1 VSTDASDADAI
12 RDLLFAYCWHM
23 DRGEF
28 DALGALFEHAS
39 MGDGSTPD
47 GPMLTGAEA
56 ITALY
61 RDRCI
66 LYDDGTPRTKHVCT
80 NAIVEIDADAQH
92 ATSRSYFLVEQQL
105 DDFPL
110 QPIVGGRYHDRFE
123 RVDDEWRFTERRF
136 FVDLVG
142 DVSRHQRD
150 GLRDQA

>member
-1 VSTDASDADAI
+1 MSTATSDADEI

-28 DALGALFEHAS
+28 DALGELFAHATV
-39 MGDGSTPD
+39 GGGTATDAPV
-47 GPMLTGAEA
+47 LTGADA
-56 ITALY
+56 IAALY

-66 LYDDGTPRTKHVCT
+66 LYGDGTPRTKHVCT
-80 NAIVEIDADAQH
+80 NAIIELEADGAR
-92 ATSRSYFLVEQQL
+92 ARTRSYFIVEQQL

-123 RVDDEWRFTERRF
+123 RVDGHWRFTERRF

-142 DVSRHQRD
+142 DVSRHQRLE
-150 GLRDQA
+150 LRDQA

>member
-1 VSTDASDADAI
+1 MSETRSDADQI

-28 DALGALFEHAS
+28 DALGALFAHGA
-39 MGDGSTPD
+39 MGDGTTPD
-47 GPMLTGAEA
+47 APMLRGADQVA
-56 ITALY
+56 ARY

-66 LYDDGTPRTKHVCT
+66 LYDGTPRTKHVCT
-80 NAIVEIDADAQH
+80 NAIVDLDADGHH

-105 DDFPL
+105 DDLPL
-110 QPIVGGRYHDRFE
+110 QPIVGGRYHDRFQ

-142 DVSRHQRD
+142 DVSRHQRAD
-150 GLRDQA
+150 LR

>member
-1 VSTDASDADAI
+1 
-12 RDLLFAYCWHM
+12 M

-28 DALGALFEHAS
+28 DALGALLAAAS
-39 MGDGSTPD
+39 IGDGATPD
-47 GPMLTGAEA
+47 ASTLTGADA
-56 ITALY
+56 IAALY

-80 NAIVEIDADAQH
+80 NAIIAFDDDARG

-123 RVDDEWRFTERRF
+123 HVDDQWRFTERRF

-142 DVSRHQRD
+142 DTSRHQRVA
-150 GLRDQA
+150 LP

>member
-1 VSTDASDADAI
+1 VSTATSDADEI

-28 DALGALFEHAS
+28 DALGALFAHAS
-39 MGDGSTPD
+39 LGDGSVPD
-47 GPMLTGAEA
+47 GPALSGAEA

-61 RDRCI
+61 RERCI

-80 NAIVEIDADAQH
+80 NAIVELDDDGRR

-110 QPIVGGRYHDRFE
+110 QPIVGGRYHDHFE
-123 RVDDEWRFTERRF
+123 RVGGRWRFTQRRF

-142 DVSRHQRD
+142 DVSHHQRE
-150 GLRDQA
+150 GLRGQA

>member
-1 VSTDASDADAI
+1 MSTAPSDADEI

-28 DALGALFEHAS
+28 DALGALFAHAS
-39 MGDGSTPD
+39 VGDGSAPD
-47 GPMLTGAEA
+47 GPALTGAEA
-56 ITALY
+56 IAALY

-66 LYDDGTPRTKHVCT
+66 LYDDGTPRTKHLCA
-80 NAIVEIDADAQH
+80 NAIVELDDDLQR

-110 QPIVGGRYHDRFE
+110 QPIVGGRYHDHFE
-123 RVDDEWRFTERRF
+123 RAGGQWRFTQRRF

-142 DVSRHQRD
+142 DVGRHQRAA
-150 GLRDQA
+150 LR